1 MHLCWNARH
10 WAASQF
16 WLSLCC
22 CRHVVRA
29 NTCLD
34 SWSHICTFCNFY
46 LVVFTAPHLTVLSRT
61 INIFFI
67 CIFFALRGWFL
78 FLASKPI
85 AAQSLEIFNREVT
98 LADLFSSLSNLGAF
112 KLGKLMFLTSSLQYE
127 PARVK
132 SEWLVYM
139 FVHVSR
145 FFRHYVQFA
154 LILILKWLYVFRN
167 LAHQMAVRHVYI
179 LTGKQ
184 LAKL

>member
-1 MHLCWNARH
+1 MHLCCNARH

-22 CRHVVRA
+22 CRRVGRA

-132 SEWLVYM
+132 SLSDWCICFSTYPGSSDIM
-139 FVHVSR
+139 
-145 FFRHYVQFA
+145 Y
-154 LILILKWLYVFRN
+154 N
-167 LAHQMAVRHVYI
+167 LR
-179 LTGKQ
+179 
-184 LAKL
+184 